1 LQVNGDIQLND
12 PEHPKG
18 FGIYHGTHSTLD
30 YYDTLLAKSLRRT
43 ADTTFEMQSD
53 GSNAGFSA
61 MDMQFRALRFYTG
74 TTASASAVD
83 VNITDLPSYERMC
96 ILSNG
101 NVGIGT
107 TSPIGNLSVVR
118 DTVVAGSQ
126 SFQRGMFYKD
136 GKLQITPPDLYN
148 GYPLNGDFITTTRY
162 ETDGTTDYTGA
173 ALGTDYDSNGS
184 SSLYFKTAASASS
197 CTEKVRILGNGNVG
211 IGTIDP
217 LGVLTVKSNY
227 SGGTS
232 SGFCLDAT
240 DGTVYNLRLSSYV
253 HASAQVAYKFTV
265 NNVDSSVDALNFGY
279 NGNVGIG
286 TSSPSIALDVPGG
299 IATPGYHAQHAT
311 TCSGLVKWTGTHLSW
326 LHRCIALPV
335 EKSEFG
341 LSGYIDMYLPATGT
355 SIIHYSGT
363 TGVSSITTTADG
375 FPIGT
380 WEALWYV
387 VTPGQSHAT
396 VNSQYV
402 ITDHHNDTWKPN
414 SNWIL
419 LAVHNGDSAGGGST
433 YLKFMPTNGNF
444 YKWIALPFVNAW
456 VSYDSTYNP
465 GSYYRD
471 GDGVVHLRGLI
482 KNGTSTTI
490 CTLPEGFRPEG
501 RLLTH
506 CISNGYPASRI
517 DITTA
522 GVVTLEHSTYD
533 AGWLSLEGISFK
545 AYQ

>member
-1 LQVNGDIQLND
+1 MVIDS
-12 PEHPKG
+12 E
-18 FGIYHGTHSTLD
+18 
-30 YYDTLLAKSLRRT
+30 
-43 ADTTFEMQSD
+43 
-53 GSNAGFSA
+53 
-61 MDMQFRALRFYTG
+61 
-74 TTASASAVD
+74 
-83 VNITDLPSYERMC
+83 
-96 ILSNG
+96 G

-335 EKSEFG
+335 EKTQFG

-456 VSYDSTYNP
+456 VSYDSTYNT
-465 GSYYRD
+465 GAYYRD

-482 KNGTSTTI
+482 KSGTSTTI
-490 CTLPEGFRPEG
+490 CTLPIGFRPEG
-501 RLLTH
+501 RVLTR

-517 DITTA
+517 DITTS
-522 GVVTLEHSTYD
+522 GVVTLEHSTYN
-533 AGWLSLEGISFK
+533 AGWVGLDGISFK